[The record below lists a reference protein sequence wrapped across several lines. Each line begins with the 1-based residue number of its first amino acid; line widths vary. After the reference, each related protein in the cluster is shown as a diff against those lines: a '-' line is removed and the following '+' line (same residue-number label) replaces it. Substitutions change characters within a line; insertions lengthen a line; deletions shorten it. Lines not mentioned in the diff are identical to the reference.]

1 MSDNTKLSKDGLNQV
16 WLKAMTIL
24 KSLTGNVRTDK
35 GTLQEQIDKLE
46 ENASSGVD
54 LTQAEYDALPDS
66 KETDGVDYYITD
78 EDFVATDAKA
88 VGYDNTASG
97 LAAKTVQVAIDE
109 VCENAF
115 GGINESKSEEALTR
129 QTLGYSKKN
138 LLPYPYF
145 ENTKTASGVSF
156 TVNNDGS
163 ITVNGTATDNVFF
176 NIVYKSSDLKLD
188 VGRKYILSGLANVF
202 VSLRLLDNSF
212 NSVEVFDCSYTKDS
226 ITFAPTKEYMYV
238 TCYIY
243 VSNGTTIDNV
253 TIHPM
258 LRDAS
263 ITDDTYEIYTPNIK
277 DIVKNIT
284 NPNLLDNPWFTVNQ
298 RGVTEYATNSYGVDR
313 WYVGANGTRKFTIC
327 SNGIKIESTS
337 PNISNNTFYQNF
349 LAKELG
355 LGGKTVTISAMVA
368 EASEGALLD
377 LGLRKGRN
385 EGGTADWSAIGRK
398 TSIPVRAGDIVSMTC
413 NIPEDCND
421 ILIFDVEL
429 ANTAQPIGTYVII
442 RAVKLEVGS
451 ISTLA
456 LDAAPNYQQELAK
469 CQRYYQRYN
478 GAKIALFGYAFGTSG
493 ARIYFPGIDMRDTP
507 KVSFN
512 NLILYR
518 NGINTLD
525 NTAGIKSVGG
535 IINHS
540 GIKSVVITSE
550 TNIFEMGDI
559 VMLANKT
566 DAENPY
572 IDFSADL

>member
-138 LLPYPYF
+138 LLPYPYR

-176 NIVYKSSDLKLD
+176 NIVYRSSDLKLD

-212 NSVEVFDCSYTKDS
+212 NSVGVFDCSYTKDS

-238 TCYIY
+238 SCYIY
-243 VSNGTTIDNV
+243 VSNGKTIDNV

-277 DIVKNIT
+277 DIIKNIT

-298 RGVTEYATNSYGVDR
+298 RGATEYTTNSYGVDR
-313 WYVGANGTRKFTIC
+313 WYVGTNDTRKFTIC

-337 PNISNNTFYQNF
+337 PNISNNTFYQKF

-368 EASEGALLD
+368 EASEGAYLD
-377 LGLRKGRN
+377 IGVRKGIN
-385 EGGTADWSAIGRK
+385 FGETKPDWTAIAGTVNISVK
-398 TSIPVRAGDIVSMTC
+398 TGDIITKTFI
-413 NIPEDCND
+413 IPEDCND
-421 ILIFDVEL
+421 IMLFDAEL
-429 ANTAQPIGTYVII
+429 SNKPQPIGTYVVI
-442 RAVKLEVGS
+442 RAVKLEIGS

-456 LDAAPNYQQELAK
+456 LDVAPNYQQELAK
-469 CQRYYQRYN
+469 CQRYYQNKFYLRPLVTMAS
-478 GAKIALFGYAFGTSG
+478 GGLEFFAHTQVPLRKIASYNLTVIGFDWVRMNNTNIVLKDKYTVSVSDVVDSG
-493 ARIYFPGIDMRDTP
+493 
-507 KVSFN
+507 
-512 NLILYR
+512 ILLKLQTDETIPV
-518 NGINTLD
+518 N
-525 NTAGIKSVGG
+525 SVGYTG
-535 IINHS
+535 GVRVQI
-540 GIKSVVITSE
+540 
-550 TNIFEMGDI
+550 
-559 VMLANKT
+559 
-566 DAENPY
+566 
-572 IDFSADL
+572 SADL